1 MSDLISILIPTRN
14 ADKYIADCLDSIVNQ
29 TEQSWELLVVND
41 HSEDETENILKQY
54 QNLDNRI
61 KYFNNTGRGIIEAL
75 RLAYSN
81 SKGNLITR
89 MDSDDLM
96 EATKLEKMKSAL
108 LSKGDDFLATAFV
121 KYFADKPLGDG
132 YIKYQNWL
140 NELAEKE
147 NNFTEIY
154 KECVIASPCWMIRKS
169 TFEKCEAFRPN
180 TYPEDYDLCFR
191 FYENGLKIV
200 SVKEV
205 MHYWRDYATRASRT
219 DEHYA
224 DNRFLQLKIN
234 YFCKLDKDKKRPL
247 VLWGAGKKGKF
258 LAQLLIDKKKNF
270 IWVCNNEK
278 KIGKSIY
285 DVKLFGIEHL
295 ENIEKPQIIIAV
307 AAKDALQEINQYLT
321 KENSQNS
328 KDHFYFCQ

>member
-1 MSDLISILIPTRN
+1 MSDLISILMPTRN
-14 ADKYIADCLDSIVNQ
+14 ADKYIADCLDSILAQ
-29 TEQSWELLVVND
+29 TEQNWELLVVND
-41 HSEDETENILKQY
+41 HSEDDTENILVKY
-54 QNLDNRI
+54 QEEDSRI
-61 KYFNNTGRGIIEAL
+61 KYFNNNGRGIIDAL
-75 RLAYSN
+75 RLAYSK

-96 EATKLEKMKSAL
+96 EVSKLEKMKAAL
-108 LSKGDDFLATAFV
+108 LSKGENYLATAFV

-132 YIKYQNWL
+132 YIKYQDWL
-140 NELAEKE
+140 NDLAAKE

-154 KECVIASPCWMIRKS
+154 KECVIASPCWMIRKT
-169 TFEKCEAFRPN
+169 TFEKCGAFRPN

-191 FYENGLKIV
+191 FYENDLKVV

-234 YFCKLDKDKKRPL
+234 YFFKLEKDENRPV

-258 LAQLLIDKKKNF
+258 LAQLLIEKEKEF

-285 DVKLFGIEHL
+285 DVKLFGVDYLNEIE
-295 ENIEKPQIIIAV
+295 NPQIIIAV
-307 AAKDALQEINQYLT
+307 AAKDAVKEINDYLVGV
-321 KENSQNS
+321 NSKNS
-328 KDHFYFCQ
+328 KDHFYFC